1 MSGDI
6 ANPVSGPAVVAAV
19 AAAGGTAR
27 LLGGRAVAAA
37 GGERIPEALR
47 RHSSDID
54 IIVRKQDRRAVKP
67 AMEALA
73 CLPASEFNLL
83 NGRERMIF
91 YAGETKI
98 DVFVEQFRMCHVLD
112 LGGRIPLCPL
122 TLPPSDL
129 LLTKLQVVK
138 LERKDMI
145 DTAAL
150 LLAIPQKEGDPE
162 RIDTRYLGRL
172 LGADWGLWRTA
183 TGTLASVRDEA
194 HVLCNDAAL
203 AARLCAA
210 IDALA
215 AAIEAAPR
223 SLGWKMRAVLGE
235 RTAWY
240 ELPEEPE
247 ARPDSRQRASASPA

>member
-1 MSGDI
+1 MSGEM
-6 ANPVSGPAVVAAV
+6 AGSVSGPDVVAAV
-19 AAAGGTAR
+19 AAAGGAAR
-27 LLGGRAVAAA
+27 LLGGRAVAAC
-37 GGERIPEALR
+37 GGARIPEALR

-54 IIVRKQDRRAVKP
+54 IIIRRQDRRAVKP
-67 AMEALA
+67 AMEALR

-98 DVFVEQFRMCHVLD
+98 DVFIEQFRMCHVLD
-112 LGGRIPLCPL
+112 LGARITLCPL

-138 LERKDMI
+138 LEPKDMI

-150 LLAIPQKEGDPE
+150 LLAVPQTPGDPAG
-162 RIDTRYLGRL
+162 IDTRYLGRL

-183 TGTLASVRDEA
+183 TGTLAAVRSGA
-194 HVLCNDAAL
+194 HGLCNDAAL
-203 AARLCAA
+203 GERLCAA
-210 IDALA
+210 IDTLGR
-215 AAIEAAPR
+215 AIEAAPR
-223 SLGWKMRAVLGE
+223 SLAWRMRAVLGE
-235 RTAWY
+235 RTVWY

-247 ARPDSRQRASASPA
+247 ARPDPLRRTSASPA